1 MNVLIVDDEPLA
13 RSRLIRLLAHDKSIV
28 VQGEAS
34 NGNESLVLAK
44 KQTPDLI
51 FLDVDMPGM
60 NGLQVANELNS
71 LTLPPAI
78 VFITA
83 YPEHAFDALQ
93 LSAAGYLV
101 KPISEQSLQKV
112 LKQVGRLNK
121 VHIQK
126 QQNVKISYQLAGTL
140 RSVDINDVLYFSA
153 EEKYT
158 KMIFCGGEALL
169 EQSLKQ
175 LELQYPTH
183 ILRIHRNTLVN
194 RQKVIALHSK
204 ANGNH
209 MIELQGGC
217 ELLPVSRRELKLV
230 KNSL

>member
-13 RSRLIRLLAHDKSIV
+13 RSRLIRLLAHDKRIV

-34 NGNESLVLAK
+34 NGNEALVLAK

-83 YPEHAFDALQ
+83 HSEHAFDALQ

-101 KPISEQSLQKV
+101 KPITEQSLQKV

-126 QQNVKISYQLAGTL
+126 QQNVKVSYQLAGTL

-158 KMIFCGGEALL
+158 KMIFSGGEALL

-175 LELQYPTH
+175 LELQYPAYV
-183 ILRIHRNTLVN
+183 LRIHRNALVN
-194 RQKVIALHSK
+194 KQKVIALHSK
-204 ANGNH
+204 GNGNH
-209 MIELQGGC
+209 MIELQGC
-217 ELLPVSRRELKLV
+217 SELLPVSRRELKLV
-230 KNSL
+230 KNTL

>member
-1 MNVLIVDDEPLA
+1 M
-13 RSRLIRLLAHDKSIV
+13 
-28 VQGEAS
+28 
-34 NGNESLVLAK
+34 
-44 KQTPDLI
+44 
-51 FLDVDMPGM
+51 
-60 NGLQVANELNS
+60 
-71 LTLPPAI
+71 
-78 VFITA
+78 
-83 YPEHAFDALQ
+83 
-93 LSAAGYLV
+93 
-101 KPISEQSLQKV
+101 

-175 LELQYPTH
+175 LELQFPTH

-194 RQKVIALHSK
+194 KQKVIALHSK

-209 MIELQGGC
+209 MSELQGC
-217 ELLPVSRRELKLV
+217 SELLPVSRRELKLV